1 MQTTLLIWIVIMSVW
16 AFLAMGFDKRQAK
29 KKKSRIP
36 EKNLWALAIIGG
48 GIGAYI
54 GMQVFRHKTR
64 KTSFRVGFLMLT
76 LAYCIIILYL
86 LGVAMPINSAV

>member
-1 MQTTLLIWIVIMSVW
+1 MQTTILIWIVVMSVW

-29 KKKSRIP
+29 KKGARIP
-36 EKNLWALAIIGG
+36 EKNLWALAIFGG
-48 GIGAYI
+48 GIGAYM

-76 LAYCIIILYL
+76 LAYGIVILYL
-86 LGVAMPINSAV
+86 LGIAVPSISAV